1 MVVYVQS
8 LVKCFLRF
16 GTYSLQLL
24 NDLIK
29 RNYLEHFFIKTITL
43 TTIYNQ
49 KSKFLENLY
58 THHLFVILLRKIIS
72 HFFICLDHRVI
83 LHCRCTHS
91 HSLFFLA
98 ILELNFL
105 ALLSSFMIPSG
116 LISHSRKVK
125 RPLHDTF
132 VSRDRK
138 NVAGQRFMEEKD
150 TKLKIVQEIFCCMH

>member
-16 GTYSLQLL
+16 GTYGLQLL

-58 THHLFVILLRKIIS
+58 THHLFVT
-72 HFFICLDHRVI
+72 FFMKNNQ
-83 LHCRCTHS
+83 
-91 HSLFFLA
+91 SLFLSVWTTVQYCTAVAHTA
-98 ILELNFL
+98 IPFF
-105 ALLSSFMIPSG
+105 SW
-116 LISHSRKVK
+116 
-125 RPLHDTF
+125 
-132 VSRDRK
+132 
-138 NVAGQRFMEEKD
+138 QY
-150 TKLKIVQEIFCCMH
+150 

>member
-58 THHLFVILLRKIIS
+58 AHHLFVI
-72 HFFICLDHRVI
+72 FFMKNNQ
-83 LHCRCTHS
+83 
-91 HSLFFLA
+91 SLFYLFGPLC
-98 ILELNFL
+98 NT
-105 ALLSSFMIPSG
+105 AL
-116 LISHSRKVK
+116 
-125 RPLHDTF
+125 PLHTQPFPFFPGNIRAEFFSPF
-132 VSRDRK
+132 VVFYDSLRTHFPFK
-138 NVAGQRFMEEKD
+138 KSE
-150 TKLKIVQEIFCCMH
+150 TSSP